1 MSNTKLAL
9 GSLSN
14 DLYRVACLTE
24 RGSVKGAEK
33 FWIQVGRWIKELD
46 NANLEPYIRT
56 IILDVKSRLNS
67 NSLDMESAE
76 RYLMYSILLQNYGMR
91 YKENDLE

>member
-1 MSNTKLAL
+1 MPNTKLL
-9 GSLSN
+9 IGSLSN

-33 FWIQVGRWIKELD
+33 FWVQAGRWVNELD
-46 NANLEPYIRT
+46 NANLKPYIRK
-56 IILDVKSRLNS
+56 IILDIKARLNS
-67 NSLDMESAE
+67 NSLTMELAE

-91 YKENDLE
+91 YKENDL